1 MLRAGRLRHRIRIK
15 NPTQVAAGAGN
26 FTTTWPADSADDG
39 EVWADIET
47 LTQLEKF
54 WAAHQSEVA
63 THKITVR
70 YTTAITTKS
79 RLVEGSRQTA
89 AAAAITA
96 DHVYHVVSL
105 IPDRLKRELQIT
117 VMEEVA

>member
-15 NPTQVAAGAGN
+15 NPVQVAAGAGN
-26 FTTTWPADSADDG
+26 FTTTWPSDAADDG
-39 EVWADIET
+39 EIWADIET

-63 THKITVR
+63 THKITCR
-70 YTTAITTKS
+70 YTDAITTKS
-79 RLVEGSRQTA
+79 RLIEG
-89 AAAAITA
+89 
-96 DHVYHVVSL
+96 DHTYHVVSL

-117 VMEEVA
+117 VVEEMA